1 VGERAGAALFR
12 PRRNGKK
19 DFALIYPTRTAVLA
33 AAAGA
38 PAALLVALRMPDR
51 WYLGLAWPAAVIVLT
66 LIDAVLSLPARR
78 IGVTVDMPRDASV
91 GETVET
97 VITVTAP
104 PRRLLRVEVA
114 LAADPIVT
122 VADEGRATVKLAAGI
137 GAVAL
142 PVDTHRRGTAVFPW
156 LWTRWHG
163 PMMLVWREKKLAN
176 DTPLKILPDVR
187 PVRDRGARIFQR
199 HALQG
204 LMVQLDRGDGTDFD
218 ALVEFRSGMDRRAI
232 DWKQSARHLKLH
244 AKEYR
249 TERNNQIVFA
259 IDSGRQMS
267 EPVGGV
273 PRVDRAVSAMLL
285 TGWVALKLGDRVALH
300 SFDSRPRIA
309 SGLISGA
316 GAFVELQHL
325 AAGIDYSG
333 DETNYTYA
341 LTTLAARLTRR
352 SMIVMF
358 TEFTDLTSADFMI
371 RAAARLAETHLML
384 IVVLRD
390 EELEGFV
397 DRAPE
402 TADDVTRAVT
412 AAALLKDRLLVLTR
426 LRHLGAHV
434 IESEYDRVA
443 DRLVEGYIDLKRR
456 NLL

>member
-1 VGERAGAALFR
+1 M
-12 PRRNGKK
+12 
-19 DFALIYPTRTAVLA
+19 IYPTRMAVLA

-38 PAALLVALRMPDR
+38 PVALIIAVQVPAI
-51 WYLGLAWPAAVIVLT
+51 WYAGLAWPAAIILGA
-66 LIDAVLSLPARR
+66 LIDALLAVSASRVE
-78 IGVTVDMPRDASV
+78 IGFEVPRTASV
-91 GETVET
+91 GETIEAVVSVEM
-97 VITVTAP
+97 
-104 PRRLLRVEVA
+104 PRRGSPRRAEIAV
-114 LAADPIVT
+114 AADPLVT
-122 VADEGRATVKLAAGI
+122 IEDDGRAPVWLENGAG
-137 GAVAL
+137 GVAL
-142 PVDTHRRGTAVFPW
+142 PVDTHRRGTAAFPM
-156 LWTRWHG
+156 LWARWRG
-163 PMMLVWREKKLAN
+163 PLGLVWREKKEASEAVVR
-176 DTPLKILPDVR
+176 ILPDIR
-187 PVRDRGARIFQR
+187 PVRERGARIFQR

-267 EPVGGV
+267 EPVGGI

-285 TGWVALKLGDRVALH
+285 TGWVALKLGDRVSLN

-309 SGLISGA
+309 SGLISGV
-316 GAFVELQHL
+316 GAFAELQRL
-325 AAGIDYSG
+325 AAAIDYSG
-333 DETNYTYA
+333 EETNYTYA

-371 RAAARLAETHLML
+371 RAAARLAETHLLL

-390 EELEGFV
+390 EELESIV
-397 DRAPE
+397 DREPHA
-402 TADDVTRAVT
+402 ADDITRAVT
-412 AAALLKDRLLVLTR
+412 AAGLLKDRLLALTR

>member
-1 VGERAGAALFR
+1 M
-12 PRRNGKK
+12 
-19 DFALIYPTRTAVLA
+19 IYPTRFAVMA

-38 PAALLVALRMPDR
+38 PVALLIAVLAPDH
-51 WYLGLAWPAAVIVLT
+51 WYAGLAWPVAILIGA
-66 LIDAVLSLPARR
+66 LIDAMLALPAGR
-78 IGVTVDMPRDASV
+78 IAAGLTLPRTASV
-91 GETVET
+91 GETVDA
-97 VITVTAP
+97 VISVEGP
-104 PRRLLRVEVA
+104 PRGGPGSVQIA
-114 LAADPIVT
+114 IAADPLVT
-122 VADEGRATVKLAAGI
+122 LEDDGRASVQLDQGK

-142 PVDTHRRGTAVFPW
+142 PVATIRRGTAHFATFWV
-156 LWTRWHG
+156 RWRG
-163 PMMLVWREKKLAN
+163 PLGLVWRQKRMASEAA
-176 DTPLKILPDVR
+176 LKILPDIR
-187 PVRDRGARIFQR
+187 PVRERGARIFQR

-204 LMVQLDRGDGTDFD
+204 LMTQLDRGDGTDFD

-267 EPVGGV
+267 EPVAGI

-316 GAFVELQHL
+316 SAFPELQHL

-333 DETNYTYA
+333 EETNYTYA

-371 RAAARLAETHLML
+371 RAAARLVETHLLL

-390 EELEGFV
+390 EELESLV
-397 DRAPE
+397 DHAPD
-402 TADDVTRAVT
+402 TADDITRAVT
-412 AAALLKDRLLVLTR
+412 AAGLLKDRLLALTR

-443 DRLVEGYIDLKRR
+443 DRLVEGYVDLKRR